1 MEHLLQK
8 VSGAKVMSFLDG
20 FSGYNQVVV
29 HPDDQEKTAFTT
41 RWGTFMYSKMPFGL
55 VNARATFQRAI
66 DITFVG
72 EKDWFVL
79 IYLDD
84 IIMYSSSHQDHF
96 QHLKKVFLKCR
107 RFGISVNH
115 KKSQFA
121 LEEGKFLG
129 HVVSVAESY
138 NGSSYFDQPR
148 LQKGVPYIF
157 FASDETLAEVLL
169 QVDEEGLE
177 HPVAFFSKTLRDAEF
192 RYDIIEKH
200 AYAFIKS
207 LKDFRVYILHSKVIA
222 YVPFSSMKDVL
233 MQPNADGRRAKWIA
247 KLIEFNIE
255 LKPTKLF
262 RGQGLARLMVE
273 ENCRMLDMNLISTN
287 SDDGH
292 IEGET
297 VEPGKNQS
305 LAENLA
311 FCEWYF
317 TIAQFLLKL
326 EVPPSLSSSQAR
338 TIKLRAAKYCTH
350 ENLLYWRDPS
360 RVLLRCLEKEQSME
374 VMQQFHSSICG
385 GHHYW
390 KTTTHKILK
399 AG

>member
-20 FSGYNQVVV
+20 FSGYNQVVL

-41 RWGTFMYSKMPFGL
+41 HWGTFMYSKMPFGL
-55 VNARATFQRAI
+55 VNARATFQRAM

-72 EKDWFVL
+72 EKDRFVL

-84 IIMYSSSHQDHF
+84 IIMYSSSHQDHL
-96 QHLKKVFLKCR
+96 QHLKKVFLKYR
-107 RFGISVNH
+107 RCQNLPRKSKSNIELVYPEIKEGYSVL
-115 KKSQFA
+115 SGQD
-121 LEEGKFLG
+121 KF
-129 HVVSVAESY
+129 Y
-138 NGSSYFDQPR
+138 
-148 LQKGVPYIF
+148 
-157 FASDETLAEVLL
+157 
-169 QVDEEGLE
+169 EEGLE

-222 YVPFSSMKDVL
+222 YVPFASMKDVL
-233 MQPNADGRRAKWIA
+233 MQPDADGRRAKWIA

-273 ENCRMLDMNLISTN
+273 EICRMLDMNLISTN
-287 SDDGH
+287 SDDGQ

-305 LAENLA
+305 LAENLV

-338 TIKLRAAKYCTH
+338 TIKLRGAKYCTH

-374 VMQQFHSSICG
+374 VM
-385 GHHYW
+385 
-390 KTTTHKILK
+390 
-399 AG
+399 

>member
-29 HPDDQEKTAFTT
+29 HRDDQEKTAFTT

-55 VNARATFQRAI
+55 VNARATFQRAM

-72 EKDWFVL
+72 ERDRFFL

-129 HVVSVAESY
+129 HVVSV
-138 NGSSYFDQPR
+138 
-148 LQKGVPYIF
+148 
-157 FASDETLAEVLL
+157 AEVLL

-287 SDDGH
+287 SDDGQ